1 MTDAAYDMTTLK
13 SMEDDPRLEAVI
25 EAISA
30 LTADDVLQG
39 DTASDLDELSSGT
52 LFEGI
57 EPSPDGVFLVAGT
70 DNFEAT
76 ATIYVTLQYGG
87 SRDGVTMSDS
97 YPAYV
102 KGHFERGSVQ
112 IDSVS
117 VDTSSFYE

>member
-1 MTDAAYDMTTLK
+1 MTNAAHNLATLQ
-13 SMEDDPRLEAVI
+13 SMEDDPRLDDVI

-30 LTADDVLQG
+30 LDADDVLRG
-39 DTASDLDELSSGT
+39 ATANDLDELSSAT

-57 EPSPDGVFLVAGT
+57 EPSPDGVFLVKGT
-70 DNFEAT
+70 EKFEAT

-102 KGHFERGSVQ
+102 TGHFGRDGVH
-112 IDSVS
+112 IDDVT

>member
-1 MTDAAYDMTTLK
+1 MTDAAHDMTTLQ
-13 SMEDDPRLEAVI
+13 SMEDDPRLEAI
-25 EAISA
+25 IDAISA
-30 LTADDVLQG
+30 LDADDVLQG
-39 DTASDLDELSSGT
+39 DTANDLDALSSGT

-57 EPSPDGVFLVAGT
+57 EPSPDGVFLVKDT
-70 DNFEAT
+70 DKFEAT

-102 KGHFERGSVQ
+102 KGHFERGKVR